1 MATPSLQESTFI
13 IQKIILHTVNQST
26 SCPTLKTSTFSSF
39 SGFRYSLAASTIF
52 PTPKASTT
60 ARFRGLTCPLPA
72 AAATTILPTPKTS
85 TTARFRDSAALC
97 LPPPSPK
104 RAFMIV
110 SGFLLP
116 PPPCQP
122 RKRARLLVFGV
133 AHPLP
138 AATTTTIPE
147 TSTNARFWVL
157 TALHH
162 LPTPPSACRCHHYP
176 QNALDS

>member
-1 MATPSLQESTFI
+1 MLVSGFWLPPPSP
-13 IQKIILHTVNQST
+13 N
-26 SCPTLKTSTFSSF
+26 LKSEHDCLF
-39 SGFRYSLAASTIF
+39 SGFCPPSACHHHRHHHHPPNLHGCSLSG
-52 PTPKASTT
+52 S
-60 ARFRGLTCPLPA
+60 
-72 AAATTILPTPKTS
+72 AT
-85 TTARFRDSAALC
+85 LC

-104 RAFMIV
+104 QAFV
-110 SGFLLP
+110 LVLGFLLP

-133 AHPLP
+133 AHTLP
-138 AATTTTIPE
+138 AATTATIPE

-162 LPTPPSACRCHHYP
+162 LPTPPSACCCHHYP

>member
-1 MATPSLQESTFI
+1 MLVSGFWLPPPSPNPESE
-13 IQKIILHTVNQST
+13 HD
-26 SCPTLKTSTFSSF
+26 CSF
-39 SGFRYSLAASTIF
+39 SGFCPPSARRRRRRHHPPNPHDCSLSG
-52 PTPKASTT
+52 S
-60 ARFRGLTCPLPA
+60 
-72 AAATTILPTPKTS
+72 AT
-85 TTARFRDSAALC
+85 LC

-104 RAFMIV
+104 RAFVLV

-147 TSTNARFWVL
+147 MSTNARFWVL

-162 LPTPPSACRCHHYP
+162 LPTPPSACPCHHYP
-176 QNALDS
+176 QNEHECLFWGSPPATTSQPQTHLILEHKKCVSMGAFFVSGT